1 MQNKNILITGASGVL
16 AQKLIKEL
24 LKEDYNIYALTRK
37 INNETNTNGINYFL
51 NNDFFNNKLDNITF
65 DTVINCAFT
74 QQMTAETVSD
84 SVTFTKNFFLKISKM
99 QVKKIIN
106 VSTQRVYGD
115 YREESAD
122 ENYPVNPS
130 NVYALG
136 KYFAEILC
144 ELIFKN
150 SNIKYTN
157 LRIASLIGLEYPER
171 IINKMLVA
179 AKKTGVITVQN
190 GKQQFGY
197 VYVDDMAE
205 AIKLFVIKDA
215 EKWEPVYN
223 IGADEKITL
232 LEIAK
237 KIREKLEKK
246 KYKIS
251 VKIKESDKKTLM
263 NSNLF
268 KKTFG
273 WKPKTGVEDFIN
285 KAEDT

>member
-273 WKPKTGVEDFIN
+273 WKPKTSTEDFIN
-285 KAEDT
+285 NLIDE